1 MNVMFGK
8 ALLKHAL
15 HVVIFSAVVLLLARC
30 DLQSPTVNEPS
41 NASKAP
47 DAAYAT
53 QSVSASDFADLQQDL
68 ANDPQVVQW
77 LSDTYDWISDHER
90 NLTASEI
97 NDIRAFYQSF
107 YENYGAND
115 WGQLEIP
122 ADTLQMLE
130 DMTWADELQNNT
142 SLMDG
147 GEYIID
153 GYPQVQNLSEQQKS
167 NLFVEAWDEVS
178 LPAYEDPNEL
188 DAGGGGD
195 DGTLL
200 GFTKDPMTTYGSCD
214 RDKVDSYNE
223 CYFTQTQN
231 RKIQGVAGFTTA
243 SIVFASC
250 MSGSGGS
257 ASPACGIFF
266 LATYGVTE
274 LSAYWQWHNNVS
286 YCQNQF
292 GDHGC
297 DCQYEDN
304 FATGV
309 GCKLEN
315 AAEGTEGAGG
325 SGTGSGPYYS
335 PGPYPSHNGGSS
347 WVPDWW
353 YDPDVGGGGSE
364 GVIILGPMT
373 IDEWNPV
380 SGGDCPTNEGCNEL

>member
-1 MNVMFGK
+1 
-8 ALLKHAL
+8 
-15 HVVIFSAVVLLLARC
+15 LARC

-77 LSDTYDWISDHER
+77 LSDTYDWISDREKD
-90 NLTASEI
+90 LTASEI

-115 WGQLEIP
+115 WAQLEIP

-153 GYPQVQNLSEQQKS
+153 EYPQVQNLSEQQKS

-188 DAGGGGD
+188 DVGGGGD

-200 GFTKDPMTTYGSCD
+200 GFTADPMTTYGSCD

-223 CYFTQTQN
+223 CYFTQTQL
-231 RKIQGVAGFTTA
+231 RKAQEVIGFGIATTT
-243 SIVFASC
+243 FANC
-250 MSGSGGS
+250 VVNSGGT
-257 ASPACGIFF
+257 ATPACGGFF
-266 LATYGVTE
+266 AVLYGLSE
-274 LSAYWQWHNNVS
+274 LGAYWKWSIGVN

-292 GDHGC
+292 GNHGC
-297 DCQYEDN
+297 DCAVENDWV
-304 FATGV
+304 AGV
-309 GCKLEN
+309 GCKLAN
-315 AAEGTEGAGG
+315 AAAGG
-325 SGTGSGPYYS
+325 TGGSGTSGTGSGPYFS
-335 PGPYPSHNGGSS
+335 PGAYPSHSAGSS

-373 IDEWNPV
+373 IDEWNPG
-380 SGGDCPTNEGCNEL
+380 GGDCPTNDGCNEL